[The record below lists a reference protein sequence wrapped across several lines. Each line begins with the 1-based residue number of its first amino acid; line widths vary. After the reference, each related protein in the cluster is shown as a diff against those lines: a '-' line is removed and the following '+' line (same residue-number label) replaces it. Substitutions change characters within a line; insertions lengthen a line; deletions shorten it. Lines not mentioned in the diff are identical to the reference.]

1 MSTFHSAQIVWICK
15 YVSSKFVLVSIPRL
29 NSIKI
34 KITPSDRFVGCQNN
48 CIVVVNI
55 FVLMFTLANFLTCS
69 EGLLQFL
76 LTKTRLTKPI
86 IDNFSKKK
94 KKNSKSDFNFQYY
107 FFSILE
113 NKNPNFYS
121 TYRDLLWQP
130 MTQTIQIMLC
140 PADKFEIV

>member
-86 IDNFSKKK
+86 IDNFPKKK

-107 FFSILE
+107 YFFQFWKI
-113 NKNPNFYS
+113 KI
-121 TYRDLLWQP
+121 
-130 MTQTIQIMLC
+130 QTFIQRT
-140 PADKFEIV
+140 EIFSDNRWHRQSK